1 MSTIQDQLVSGI
13 SSKYSDAIVKK
24 VNKDN
29 YLDIHIP
36 ALNPAKGTHLFFN
49 TSKNTIKVG
58 FYCRDEEF
66 LAPILAANPVLE
78 AYSQGIR
85 LAGNTPFETV
95 EEALSG
101 ASTLINAFSNE
112 SSQTSPVQEELSK
125 EEEDEIE
132 PIDEALLEN
141 LLAALEGNTENVE
154 MIFDRPELISAAENG
169 DMDTVN
175 RIIQEGGDLDILDSG
190 QDKYTAIHFAAWDGQ
205 NEVLKALID
214 AGANPDILGTDSRTP
229 IHLAAANGRT
239 EAVKLLIEAGVD
251 INRRVLQPNEYHS
264 EEGGTPLREAVLNQV
279 WPVIELLIQHKAD
292 LTCLMEPCAN
302 GSYFFDAIRTL
313 AAEGKLEGFNEAK
326 LSVIENVLYGD
337 SREEETEVESEEE
350 VVVEEETEEFI
361 EPIEEAEEADFPL
374 INHTNSTPEAKEYL
388 RKWQEKSIQYAFAL
402 GITANIPSWVST
414 LIDDINFPKFKQKQL
429 SQIKNAITSEKVI
442 PILSYAPVE
451 LQNEM
456 KNAWWIIPFVIWK
469 EDVVSWVAVNKNGF
483 YGAHEGDDNV
493 NMLFSWDSLSEITF
507 ETLEDGTVRVERM
520 NLHIDNGGYLS
531 FDEFVAKGNGS
542 YLSIVEAI
550 YEVRKET
557 IDASKGQSVWKE
569 GTGGEG
575 FQTFDNA
582 NQLLEDSK
590 WTTDVSRPDPSM
602 F

>member
-1 MSTIQDQLVSGI
+1 MSTIQDQLANGI
-13 SSKYSDAIVKK
+13 SSQYANAVVKK

-29 YLDIHIP
+29 YLDIHLP

-85 LAGNTPFETV
+85 LAGNTTFDTV
-95 EEALSG
+95 EEALEG
-101 ASTLINAFSNE
+101 ASTLINAFSAEISHTNLVPE
-112 SSQTSPVQEELSK
+112 KINSEETEEVEPV
-125 EEEDEIE
+125 DT
-132 PIDEALLEN
+132 ALLEN

-154 MIFDRPELISAAENG
+154 MIFDRPELISATEQG
-169 DMDTVN
+169 DLDTVN
-175 RIIQEGGDLDILDSG
+175 RIIQEGGDLDILDTG

-205 NEVLKALID
+205 NEVLKVLID
-214 AGANPDILGTDSRTP
+214 AGANPDILGTDSRSP

-279 WPVIELLIQHKAD
+279 WPVIELLIQHDAD
-292 LTCLMEPCAN
+292 LACLMEPCAN

-313 AAEGKLEGFNEAK
+313 ASEGKLAGFNEAK
-326 LSVIENVLYGD
+326 LSVIEKALYGD
-337 SREEETEVESEEE
+337 LTEEETEVESEEQAVE
-350 VVVEEETEEFI
+350 EEETEEFI
-361 EPIEEAEEADFPL
+361 ESSEGEDEADFPL
-374 INHTNSTPEAKEYL
+374 INHTNSNPDAKEYL

-402 GITANIPSWVST
+402 GITANIPSWVGT
-414 LIDDINFPKFKQKQL
+414 LNNDSNFPKFKEKQI
-429 SQIKNAITSEKVI
+429 SHIKNAIKSEKVI
-442 PILSYAPVE
+442 PILSYAPIE

-456 KNAWWIIPFVIWK
+456 KNTWWVIPFVIWK

-507 ETLEDGTVRVERM
+507 ETLEDGSVRIERM
-520 NLHIDNGGYLS
+520 NLYIESGGFLS

-557 IDASKGQSVWKE
+557 IDASKGESVWKE

-575 FQTFDNA
+575 FQTFENA

>member
-1 MSTIQDQLVSGI
+1 M
-13 SSKYSDAIVKK
+13 
-24 VNKDN
+24 
-29 YLDIHIP
+29 
-36 ALNPAKGTHLFFN
+36 
-49 TSKNTIKVG
+49 
-58 FYCRDEEF
+58 
-66 LAPILAANPVLE
+66 AANPALE

-85 LAGNTPFETV
+85 LAGNTPFDTV
-95 EEALSG
+95 EEALGG

-112 SSQTSPVQEELSK
+112 TFQTGPVQEEVSS

-132 PIDEALLEN
+132 PIDAALLEN
-141 LLAALEGNTENVE
+141 LLAALEGDTENVE

-175 RIIQEGGDLDILDSG
+175 RIIQEGGDLDILDTG

-229 IHLAAANGRT
+229 IHLAAANGRA
-239 EAVKLLIEAGVD
+239 EAVKLLIDAGVD

-264 EEGGTPLREAVLNQV
+264 DEGGTPIREAVLNQV

-292 LTCLMEPCAN
+292 LTSLMEPCAN
-302 GSYFFDAIRTL
+302 GSYFFDAIRAL
-313 AAEGKLEGFNEAK
+313 AADGKLAEFNEAK
-326 LSVIENVLYGD
+326 LSVIERALYGD
-337 SREEETEVESEEE
+337 SANEETEEEIEEDVVE
-350 VVVEEETEEFI
+350 EEETEEFT
-361 EPIEEAEEADFPL
+361 ETTEEENETDFPL
-374 INHTNSTPEAKEYL
+374 INHTNSSPEAKEYL

-414 LIDDINFPKFKQKQL
+414 LNDDINFPKFKEKQV

-451 LQNEM
+451 LQSEM
-456 KNAWWIIPFVIWK
+456 KNAWWVIPFVIWK

-507 ETLEDGTVRVERM
+507 ETLEDGAVRVERM
-520 NLHIDNGGYLS
+520 NLHIENGGFLS

-557 IDASKGQSVWKE
+557 IDASKGESVWKE

-575 FQTFDNA
+575 FQSFENA
-582 NQLLEDSK
+582 KELLEESK

>member
-1 MSTIQDQLVSGI
+1 MSTIQDQLANGI
-13 SSKYSDAIVKK
+13 SSQYADAVVKK

-29 YLDIHIP
+29 YLDIHLP

-66 LAPILAANPVLE
+66 LAPILAENPALE

-85 LAGNTPFETV
+85 LAGNTPFDTV
-95 EEALSG
+95 EEALEG
-101 ASTLINAFSNE
+101 ASTLINAFFNE
-112 SSQTSPVQEELSK
+112 TSQTSPDQEEVSS

-132 PIDEALLEN
+132 PIDAALLEN
-141 LLAALEGNTENVE
+141 LLAALEGDTENVE

-169 DMDTVN
+169 DMDTIN
-175 RIIQEGGDLDILDSG
+175 RIIQEGGDLDILDTG

-229 IHLAAANGRT
+229 IHLAAANGRA
-239 EAVKLLIEAGVD
+239 EAVKLLIDAGVD

-264 EEGGTPLREAVLNQV
+264 EEGGTPIREAVLNQV

-292 LTCLMEPCAN
+292 LTSLMEPCAN
-302 GSYFFDAIRTL
+302 GSYFFDAIRAL
-313 AAEGKLEGFNEAK
+313 AADGKLAEFNEAK
-326 LSVIENVLYGD
+326 LSVIERALYGD
-337 SREEETEVESEEE
+337 SANEETEEEIE
-350 VVVEEETEEFI
+350 EDVVEEEEKEEFTETTEE
-361 EPIEEAEEADFPL
+361 ENETDFPL
-374 INHTNSTPEAKEYL
+374 INHTNSSPEAKEYL

-414 LIDDINFPKFKQKQL
+414 LNDDINFPKFKEKQV
-429 SQIKNAITSEKVI
+429 SQIKNAVTSEKVI

-451 LQNEM
+451 LQSEM
-456 KNAWWIIPFVIWK
+456 KNAWWVIPFVIWK

-507 ETLEDGTVRVERM
+507 ETLEDGAVRVERM
-520 NLHIDNGGYLS
+520 NLHIENGGFLS

-557 IDASKGQSVWKE
+557 IDASKGESVWKE

-575 FQTFDNA
+575 FQSFKNA
-582 NQLLEDSK
+582 KELLEESK

>member
-1 MSTIQDQLVSGI
+1 MSTIQDQLANGI
-13 SSKYSDAIVKK
+13 SSQYADAVVKK

-29 YLDIHIP
+29 YLDIHLP

-66 LAPILAANPVLE
+66 LAPILAENPALE

-85 LAGNTPFETV
+85 LAGNTPFDTV
-95 EEALSG
+95 EEALEG
-101 ASTLINAFSNE
+101 ASTLINAFFNE
-112 SSQTSPVQEELSK
+112 TSQTSPVQEEVSS

-132 PIDEALLEN
+132 PIDADLLEN
-141 LLAALEGNTENVE
+141 LLAALEGDTENVE

-169 DMDTVN
+169 DMDTIN
-175 RIIQEGGDLDILDSG
+175 RIIQEGGDLHILDTG

-229 IHLAAANGRT
+229 IHLAAANGRA
-239 EAVKLLIEAGVD
+239 EAVKLLIDAGVD

-264 EEGGTPLREAVLNQV
+264 EEGGTPIREAVLNQV

-292 LTCLMEPCAN
+292 LTSLMEPCAN

-313 AAEGKLEGFNEAK
+313 AADGKLAEFNEAK
-326 LSVIENVLYGD
+326 LSVIERALYGD
-337 SREEETEVESEEE
+337 STNEETEQEIEEDVVE
-350 VVVEEETEEFI
+350 EEETEEFI
-361 EPIEEAEEADFPL
+361 ESTEEEGEADFPL
-374 INHTNSTPEAKEYL
+374 INHTNSSPEAKEYL

-414 LIDDINFPKFKQKQL
+414 LNDDINFPKFKEKQV

-442 PILSYAPVE
+442 PILSYSPDE
-451 LQNEM
+451 LQSEM
-456 KNAWWIIPFVIWK
+456 KNAWWVIPFVIWK

-507 ETLEDGTVRVERM
+507 ETLEDGAVRVERM
-520 NLHIDNGGYLS
+520 NLHIENGGFLS

-542 YLSIVEAI
+542 YLSIIEAI

-557 IDASKGQSVWKE
+557 IDASKGESVWKE

-575 FQTFDNA
+575 FQSFENA
-582 NQLLEDSK
+582 KELLEESR

>member
-1 MSTIQDQLVSGI
+1 MSTIQDQLAKGI
-13 SSKYSDAIVKK
+13 SSQFADAVVKK

-29 YLDIHIP
+29 YLDIHLP

-66 LAPILAANPVLE
+66 LAPILAANPSLE

-85 LAGNTPFETV
+85 LAGNTPFDNV
-95 EEALSG
+95 EEALEG
-101 ASTLINAFSNE
+101 AYTLINAFSTE
-112 SSQTSPVQEELSK
+112 SSPTSPVQEEISS
-125 EEEDEIE
+125 EETEEIE
-132 PIDEALLEN
+132 PADTALLEN
-141 LLAALEGNTENVE
+141 LLAALEGNSETVE
-154 MIFDRPELISAAENG
+154 MIFDRPELISATEQG
-169 DMDTVN
+169 DLDTVN
-175 RIIQEGGDLDILDSG
+175 RIIQEGGDLDILDTG

-205 NEVLKALID
+205 NEALKVLID

-302 GSYFFDAIRTL
+302 GSYFFDAIRKL
-313 AAEGKLEGFNEAK
+313 ASEGKLAGFNEAK
-326 LSVIENVLYGD
+326 LSVIENALYGD
-337 SREEETEVESEEE
+337 STEEETEVESEEE
-350 VVVEEETEEFI
+350 EVVEEETEEFI
-361 EPIEEAEEADFPL
+361 ETTEEEDEADFPV

-402 GITANIPSWVST
+402 GITANIPTWAST
-414 LIDDINFPKFKQKQL
+414 LNEDSNFPKFKEKQI

-456 KNAWWIIPFVIWK
+456 KNAWWVIPFVIWK

-507 ETLEDGTVRVERM
+507 ETLEDGSASVERM
-520 NLHIDNGGYLS
+520 NLHIENGGFLS

-557 IDASKGQSVWKE
+557 IDASKGESVWKE

-582 NQLLEDSK
+582 NQLLEESK

>member
-1 MSTIQDQLVSGI
+1 MSTIQDQLANGI
-13 SSKYSDAIVKK
+13 SSQYADAVVKK

-29 YLDIHIP
+29 YLDIHLP
-36 ALNPAKGTHLFFN
+36 ALNPAKGSHLFFN

-66 LAPILAANPVLE
+66 LAPILAANPALE

-85 LAGNTPFETV
+85 LAGNTPFDTV
-95 EEALSG
+95 EEALGG

-112 SSQTSPVQEELSK
+112 TSQTSSVQEEVSS

-132 PIDEALLEN
+132 PIDAALLEN

-169 DMDTVN
+169 DMGTVN
-175 RIIQEGGDLDILDSG
+175 RIIQEGGDLDILDTG
-190 QDKYTAIHFAAWDGQ
+190 QDKYTAIHYAAWDGQ

-229 IHLAAANGRT
+229 IHLAAANGRA
-239 EAVKLLIEAGVD
+239 EAVKLLIDAGVD

-264 EEGGTPLREAVLNQV
+264 EEGGTPIREAVLNQV
-279 WPVIELLIQHKAD
+279 WPVIELLIQHEAD
-292 LTCLMEPCAN
+292 LTSLMEPCAN
-302 GSYFFDAIRTL
+302 GSYFFDAIRAL
-313 AAEGKLEGFNEAK
+313 AADGKLAEFNEAK
-326 LSVIENVLYGD
+326 LSVIERALYGD
-337 SREEETEVESEEE
+337 SANEETEVESEED
-350 VVVEEETEEFI
+350 VIEEEVTEEFI
-361 EPIEEAEEADFPL
+361 ESTEEENETDFPL
-374 INHTNSTPEAKEYL
+374 INHTNSSPEAKEYL
-388 RKWQEKSIQYAFAL
+388 RIWQEKSIQYAFAL

-414 LIDDINFPKFKQKQL
+414 LNDDINFPKFKEKQI

-442 PILSYAPVE
+442 PILSFAPVE
-451 LQNEM
+451 LQSEM
-456 KNAWWIIPFVIWK
+456 KNAWWVIPFVIWK

-507 ETLEDGTVRVERM
+507 ETLEDGAVRVERM
-520 NLHIDNGGYLS
+520 NLHIDNGGFLS

-542 YLSIVEAI
+542 YLSIFEAI

-557 IDASKGQSVWKE
+557 INASKGESVWKE

-575 FQTFDNA
+575 FQTFENA
-582 NQLLEDSK
+582 IELLEESK
-590 WTTDVSRPDPSM
+590 WTTDVSRPDPSI

>member
-1 MSTIQDQLVSGI
+1 MSTIQDQLANGI
-13 SSKYSDAIVKK
+13 SSQYANAVVKK

-29 YLDIHIP
+29 YLDIHLP

-85 LAGNTPFETV
+85 LAGNTTFDTV
-95 EEALSG
+95 EEALEG
-101 ASTLINAFSNE
+101 ASTLINAFSTE
-112 SSQTSPVQEELSK
+112 ISQTNLVQEKINS
-125 EEEDEIE
+125 EETEEVE
-132 PIDEALLEN
+132 PVDTALLEN

-154 MIFDRPELISAAENG
+154 MIFDRPELISATEQG
-169 DMDTVN
+169 DLDTVN
-175 RIIQEGGDLDILDSG
+175 RIIQEGGDLDILDTG

-205 NEVLKALID
+205 NEVLKVLID
-214 AGANPDILGTDSRTP
+214 AGANPDILGTDSRSP

-279 WPVIELLIQHKAD
+279 WPVIELLIQHDAD
-292 LTCLMEPCAN
+292 LACLMEPCAN

-313 AAEGKLEGFNEAK
+313 ASEGKLAGFNEAK
-326 LSVIENVLYGD
+326 LSVIEKALYGD
-337 SREEETEVESEEE
+337 LTEEETEVESEEQAVE
-350 VVVEEETEEFI
+350 EEETEEFI
-361 EPIEEAEEADFPL
+361 ESSEGEDEADFPL
-374 INHTNSTPEAKEYL
+374 INHTNSNPDAKEYL

-402 GITANIPSWVST
+402 GITANIPSWVGT
-414 LIDDINFPKFKQKQL
+414 LNNDSNFPKFKEKQI
-429 SQIKNAITSEKVI
+429 SHIKNAIKSEKVI
-442 PILSYAPVE
+442 PILSYAPIE

-456 KNAWWIIPFVIWK
+456 KNTWWVIPFVIWK

-507 ETLEDGTVRVERM
+507 ETLEDGSVRIERM
-520 NLHIDNGGYLS
+520 NLYIESGGFLS

-557 IDASKGQSVWKE
+557 IDASKGESVWKE

-575 FQTFDNA
+575 FQTFENA

>member
-1 MSTIQDQLVSGI
+1 MSTIQDQLANGI
-13 SSKYSDAIVKK
+13 CSQYANAVVKK

-29 YLDIHIP
+29 FLDIHLP

-85 LAGNTPFETV
+85 LAGNTTFDTV
-95 EEALSG
+95 EEALEG
-101 ASTLINAFSNE
+101 ASTLINAFSAE
-112 SSQTSPVQEELSK
+112 ITQTNLVPEKINSEET
-125 EEEDEIE
+125 EEVEQVDA
-132 PIDEALLEN
+132 ALLEN

-154 MIFDRPELISAAENG
+154 MIFDRPELISATEQG
-169 DMDTVN
+169 DLDTVN
-175 RIIQEGGDLDILDSG
+175 RIIQEGGDLDILDTG

-205 NEVLKALID
+205 NEVLKVLID
-214 AGANPDILGTDSRTP
+214 AGANPDILGTDSRSP

-251 INRRVLQPNEYHS
+251 INRRVHQPNEYHS

-279 WPVIELLIQHKAD
+279 WPVIELLIQHDAD
-292 LTCLMEPCAN
+292 LACLMEPCAN

-313 AAEGKLEGFNEAK
+313 ASEGKLAGFNEAK
-326 LSVIENVLYGD
+326 LSVIEKALYGD
-337 SREEETEVESEEE
+337 LTEEETEVESEEQAVE
-350 VVVEEETEEFI
+350 EEETEEFI
-361 EPIEEAEEADFPL
+361 EPSEGEDEAGFPL
-374 INHTNSTPEAKEYL
+374 INHTNSNPDAKEYL

-402 GITANIPSWVST
+402 GITANIPSWVGT
-414 LIDDINFPKFKQKQL
+414 LNNDSNFPKFKEKQI
-429 SQIKNAITSEKVI
+429 SHIKNAIKSEKVI
-442 PILSYAPVE
+442 PILSYAPIE

-456 KNAWWIIPFVIWK
+456 KNTWWVIPFVIWK

-493 NMLFSWDSLSEITF
+493 NMLFSWDSLSDITF
-507 ETLEDGTVRVERM
+507 ETLEDGSVRIERM
-520 NLHIDNGGYLS
+520 NLYIESGGFLS

-557 IDASKGQSVWKE
+557 IDASKGESVWKE

-575 FQTFDNA
+575 FQTFENA

-590 WTTDVSRPDPSM
+590 WITDVSRPDPSM

>member
-1 MSTIQDQLVSGI
+1 MSTIQDKLANGI
-13 SSKYSDAIVKK
+13 SSMYPDAIVKK

-36 ALNPAKGTHLFFN
+36 ALNPAKGTHVFFN

-66 LAPILAANPVLE
+66 LAHILAVNPVLE

-85 LAGNTPFETV
+85 LAGNTPFDTV
-95 EEALSG
+95 EQALDG
-101 ASTLINAFSNE
+101 ASTLINAFSAE
-112 SSQTSPVQEELSK
+112 SSQTSPVQEKNSSEST
-125 EEEDEIE
+125 EEVETADTE
-132 PIDEALLEN
+132 LLEN
-141 LLAALEGNTENVE
+141 LLAALEGNTENVK
-154 MIFDRPELISAAENG
+154 MIFDRPELISATEQG
-169 DMDTVN
+169 DLDTVN
-175 RIIQEGGDLDILDSG
+175 RIIQEGGDLDILDTG

-205 NEVLKALID
+205 NEVLKVLID

-264 EEGGTPLREAVLNQV
+264 EEGGTPVREAVLNQV
-279 WPVIELLIQHKAD
+279 WPVIELLIQHNAD
-292 LTCLMEPCAN
+292 LACLMEPCAN
-302 GSYFFDAIRTL
+302 GSYFFDAVRTL
-313 AAEGKLEGFNEAK
+313 ASEGKLAGYNEAK
-326 LSVIENVLYGD
+326 LSVIEKALHGD
-337 SREEETEVESEEE
+337 LKEEETEFKPEEQVVE
-350 VVVEEETEEFI
+350 EEETEEFI
-361 EPIEEAEEADFPL
+361 ETTEEEDEADFPV

-402 GITANIPSWVST
+402 GITANIPTWAST
-414 LIDDINFPKFKQKQL
+414 LNEDSNFPKFKEKQI

-442 PILSYAPVE
+442 PILSYTPVE

-456 KNAWWIIPFVIWK
+456 KNAWWVIPFVIWK
-469 EDVVSWVAVNKNGF
+469 EDMVSWVAVNKNGF

-507 ETLEDGTVRVERM
+507 ETLEDGAARVERM
-520 NLHIDNGGYLS
+520 NLHIENGGFLS

-542 YLSIVEAI
+542 YLSIIEAI

-557 IDASKGQSVWKE
+557 IDASKGESVWKE

-575 FQTFDNA
+575 FQSFDNA
-582 NQLLEDSK
+582 NQLLEESK

>member
-1 MSTIQDQLVSGI
+1 MSTIQDQLANGI
-13 SSKYSDAIVKK
+13 SSQYADAVVKK

-29 YLDIHIP
+29 YLDIHLP

-66 LAPILAANPVLE
+66 LAPILAENPALE

-85 LAGNTPFETV
+85 LAGNTPFDTV
-95 EEALSG
+95 EEALEG
-101 ASTLINAFSNE
+101 ASTLINAFFNE
-112 SSQTSPVQEELSK
+112 TSQTSPVKEEVSS

-132 PIDEALLEN
+132 PIDAALLEN
-141 LLAALEGNTENVE
+141 LLAALEGDTENVE

-169 DMDTVN
+169 DMDTIN
-175 RIIQEGGDLDILDSG
+175 RIIQEGGDLDILDTG

-229 IHLAAANGRT
+229 IHLAAANGRA
-239 EAVKLLIEAGVD
+239 EAVKLLIDAGVD

-264 EEGGTPLREAVLNQV
+264 EEGGTPIREAVLNQV

-292 LTCLMEPCAN
+292 LTSLMEPCAN
-302 GSYFFDAIRTL
+302 GSYFFDAIRAL
-313 AAEGKLEGFNEAK
+313 AADGKLAEFNEAK
-326 LSVIENVLYGD
+326 LSVIERALYGD
-337 SREEETEVESEEE
+337 SANEETEEEIE
-350 VVVEEETEEFI
+350 EDVVEEEEKEEFTETTEE
-361 EPIEEAEEADFPL
+361 ENETDFPL
-374 INHTNSTPEAKEYL
+374 INHTNSSPEAKEYL

-414 LIDDINFPKFKQKQL
+414 LNDDINFPKFKEKQV

-451 LQNEM
+451 LQSEM
-456 KNAWWIIPFVIWK
+456 KNAWWVIPFVIWK

-507 ETLEDGTVRVERM
+507 ETLEDGAVRVERM
-520 NLHIDNGGYLS
+520 NLHIDNGGFLS

-557 IDASKGQSVWKE
+557 IDASKGESVWKE

-575 FQTFDNA
+575 FQSFENA
-582 NQLLEDSK
+582 KELLEESK
-590 WTTDVSRPDPSM
+590 WTTEVSRPDPSM

>member
-1 MSTIQDQLVSGI
+1 MSTIQDQLANGI
-13 SSKYSDAIVKK
+13 SSQYADAVVKK

-29 YLDIHIP
+29 YLDIHLP

-66 LAPILAANPVLE
+66 LAPILAENPELE

-85 LAGNTPFETV
+85 LAGNTPFDTV
-95 EEALSG
+95 EEALEG
-101 ASTLINAFSNE
+101 ASTLINAFFNE
-112 SSQTSPVQEELSK
+112 TSQTSPVQEEVSS
-125 EEEDEIE
+125 EEEGEIE
-132 PIDEALLEN
+132 PIDAALLEN
-141 LLAALEGNTENVE
+141 LLAALEGDTENVE

-175 RIIQEGGDLDILDSG
+175 RIIQEGGDLDILDTG

-229 IHLAAANGRT
+229 IHLAAANGRA
-239 EAVKLLIEAGVD
+239 EAVKLLIDAGVD

-264 EEGGTPLREAVLNQV
+264 EEGGTPIREAVLNQV

-292 LTCLMEPCAN
+292 LTSLMEPCAN
-302 GSYFFDAIRTL
+302 GSYFFDAIRAL
-313 AAEGKLEGFNEAK
+313 AADGKLAEFNEAK
-326 LSVIENVLYGD
+326 LSVIERALYGD
-337 SREEETEVESEEE
+337 SANEETEEEIEEDVVE
-350 VVVEEETEEFI
+350 EEETEEFT
-361 EPIEEAEEADFPL
+361 ETTEEENETDFPL
-374 INHTNSTPEAKEYL
+374 INHTNSSPEAKEYL

-414 LIDDINFPKFKQKQL
+414 LNDDINFPKFKEKQV

-451 LQNEM
+451 LQGEM
-456 KNAWWIIPFVIWK
+456 KNAWWVIPFVIWK

-507 ETLEDGTVRVERM
+507 ETLEDGAVRVERM
-520 NLHIDNGGYLS
+520 NLHIDNGGFLS

-542 YLSIVEAI
+542 YISIVEAI

-557 IDASKGQSVWKE
+557 IDASKGESVWKE

-575 FQTFDNA
+575 FQSFENA
-582 NQLLEDSK
+582 KELLEESK
-590 WTTDVSRPDPSM
+590 WTTEVSRPDPSM

>member
-1 MSTIQDQLVSGI
+1 MSTIQDQLANGI
-13 SSKYSDAIVKK
+13 SSQYADAVVKK

-29 YLDIHIP
+29 YLDIHLP

-66 LAPILAANPVLE
+66 LAPILAENPALE

-85 LAGNTPFETV
+85 LAGNTPFDTV
-95 EEALSG
+95 EEALEG
-101 ASTLINAFSNE
+101 ASTLINAFFNE
-112 SSQTSPVQEELSK
+112 TSQTSPDQEEVSS

-132 PIDEALLEN
+132 PIDAALLEN
-141 LLAALEGNTENVE
+141 LLAALEGDTENVE

-169 DMDTVN
+169 DMNTIN
-175 RIIQEGGDLDILDSG
+175 RIIQEGGDLDILDTG

-229 IHLAAANGRT
+229 IHLAAANGRA
-239 EAVKLLIEAGVD
+239 EAVKLLIDAGVD

-264 EEGGTPLREAVLNQV
+264 EEGGTPIREAVLNQV

-292 LTCLMEPCAN
+292 LTSLMEPCAN
-302 GSYFFDAIRTL
+302 GSYFFDAIRAL
-313 AAEGKLEGFNEAK
+313 AADGKLAEFNEAK
-326 LSVIENVLYGD
+326 LSVIERALYED
-337 SREEETEVESEEE
+337 SANEETEEEIE
-350 VVVEEETEEFI
+350 EDVVEEEEKEEFTETTEE
-361 EPIEEAEEADFPL
+361 ENETDFPL
-374 INHTNSTPEAKEYL
+374 INHTNSSPEAKEYL

-414 LIDDINFPKFKQKQL
+414 LNDDINFPKFKEKQV
-429 SQIKNAITSEKVI
+429 SQIKNAVTSEKVI

-451 LQNEM
+451 LQSEM
-456 KNAWWIIPFVIWK
+456 KNAWWVIPFVIWK

-507 ETLEDGTVRVERM
+507 ETLEDGAVRVERM
-520 NLHIDNGGYLS
+520 NLHIENGGFLS

-557 IDASKGQSVWKE
+557 IDASKGESVWKE

-575 FQTFDNA
+575 FQSFENA
-582 NQLLEDSK
+582 KELLEESK

>member
-1 MSTIQDQLVSGI
+1 MSTIQDQLANGI
-13 SSKYSDAIVKK
+13 SSQYADAVVKK

-29 YLDIHIP
+29 YLDIHLP

-66 LAPILAANPVLE
+66 LAPILAENPALE

-85 LAGNTPFETV
+85 LAGNTPFDTV
-95 EEALSG
+95 EEALEG
-101 ASTLINAFSNE
+101 ASTLINAFFNE
-112 SSQTSPVQEELSK
+112 TSQTSPVQEEVSS

-132 PIDEALLEN
+132 PIDAALLEN
-141 LLAALEGNTENVE
+141 LLAALEGDTENVE

-169 DMDTVN
+169 DMDTIN
-175 RIIQEGGDLDILDSG
+175 RIIQEGGDLDILDTG

-229 IHLAAANGRT
+229 IHLAAANGRA
-239 EAVKLLIEAGVD
+239 EAVKLLIDAGVD

-264 EEGGTPLREAVLNQV
+264 EEGGTPIREAVLNQV

-292 LTCLMEPCAN
+292 LTSLMEPCAN
-302 GSYFFDAIRTL
+302 GSYFFDAIRAL
-313 AAEGKLEGFNEAK
+313 AADGKLAEFNEAK
-326 LSVIENVLYGD
+326 LSVIERALYGD
-337 SREEETEVESEEE
+337 SANEETEEEIEEDVVE
-350 VVVEEETEEFI
+350 EEETEEFT
-361 EPIEEAEEADFPL
+361 ETTEEENETDFPL
-374 INHTNSTPEAKEYL
+374 INHTNSSPEAKEYL

-414 LIDDINFPKFKQKQL
+414 LNDDINFPKFKEKQV

-451 LQNEM
+451 LQSEM
-456 KNAWWIIPFVIWK
+456 KNAWWVIPFVIWK

-507 ETLEDGTVRVERM
+507 ETLEDGAVRVERM
-520 NLHIDNGGYLS
+520 NLHIENGGFLS

-557 IDASKGQSVWKE
+557 IDASKGESVWKE

-575 FQTFDNA
+575 FQSFENA
-582 NQLLEDSK
+582 KELLEESK